1 MSHTSEKISSNKVKL
16 SFSVPAASF
25 DEAMQ
30 KAYLKMRGR
39 LNVPGFR
46 KGKAPRKLIES
57 IYGEATFYDEA
68 LDLIFPDMY
77 QEAVKAEDLHPV
89 DRPELDLEQ
98 IGSGKEL
105 KFSVEVFV
113 RPDVT
118 LGDYK
123 ALSAVKHLHPVS
135 EEEIDRRIQQDVSRA
150 TVTQEVTDRAVQKGD
165 TANID
170 YAGTVDGAA
179 FEGGTDKGHSLEIG
193 SHSFIPGFEE
203 QVVGMAIGE
212 EKDITVRF
220 PEDYHAKD
228 LAGKEAVFHVKVNGI
243 SVKLK
248 PELDDEFAADVSEH
262 STYEAYHQAIVQE
275 LTDIRDRN
283 AQTRL
288 ENELI
293 QQAVDQADCDIPD
306 RMISDEVSSLLRNM
320 QLRMAYQ
327 GLRFEDYLKYTG
339 QDEAGV
345 REMLKADATN
355 NVKTQLV
362 LDAIRK
368 AEGLEPSEADV
379 EAQIEN
385 HAKEMGRELKDY
397 RPTLNDSQL
406 AYYKDLAGAQ
416 MVIKLLNDNA
426 KITLH
431 EGPAHE
437 DEPVNAG
444 EILEKVAEA
453 LPEEQEASPEK
464 DQTNTQ

>member
-1 MSHTSEKISSNKVKL
+1 
-16 SFSVPAASF
+16 
-25 DEAMQ
+25 MQ

-262 STYEAYHQAIVQE
+262 STYEAYHQAIV
-275 LTDIRDRN
+275 R
-283 AQTRL
+283 
-288 ENELI
+288 
-293 QQAVDQADCDIPD
+293 
-306 RMISDEVSSLLRNM
+306 S
-320 QLRMAYQ
+320 
-327 GLRFEDYLKYTG
+327 
-339 QDEAGV
+339 
-345 REMLKADATN
+345 
-355 NVKTQLV
+355 
-362 LDAIRK
+362 
-368 AEGLEPSEADV
+368 
-379 EAQIEN
+379 
-385 HAKEMGRELKDY
+385 
-397 RPTLNDSQL
+397 
-406 AYYKDLAGAQ
+406 
-416 MVIKLLNDNA
+416 
-426 KITLH
+426 
-431 EGPAHE
+431 
-437 DEPVNAG
+437 
-444 EILEKVAEA
+444 
-453 LPEEQEASPEK
+453 
-464 DQTNTQ
+464 